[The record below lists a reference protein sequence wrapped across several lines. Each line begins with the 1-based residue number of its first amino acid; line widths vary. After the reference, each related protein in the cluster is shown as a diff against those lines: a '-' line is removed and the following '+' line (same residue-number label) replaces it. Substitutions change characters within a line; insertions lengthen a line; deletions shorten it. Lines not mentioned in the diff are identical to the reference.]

1 MGDTPLS
8 LRKQLAEVEENLRL
22 IQERKSEYVQAI
34 DVPLQLIKDER
45 RLEKRI
51 RWLKRR
57 IVELRPIN
65 VLREATKL
73 VTGPVAR
80 ALTGESWKSL
90 RQRLLTQAS
99 RLPHA
104 AHLDTAL
111 MEEAVGDLIRLT
123 GEMRILLEAYR
134 IEPNPGQLEGLE
146 RRAGKLADY
155 LLNIYRVETGDAPD
169 LEPLAAGEL

>member
-1 MGDTPLS
+1 MDDTLS
-8 LRKQLAEVEENLRL
+8 SLQKQLAEAEENLRL
-22 IQERKSEYVQAI
+22 IQERRSEYVQAI

-45 RLEKRI
+45 RLERRV

-80 ALTGESWKSL
+80 ALIGESWKSL
-90 RQRLLTQAS
+90 RRRLLAQAS

-111 MEEAVGDLIRLT
+111 MEAAADDLIRLT
-123 GEMRILLEAYR
+123 GEIRILLEAYR

-155 LLNIYRVETGDAPD
+155 LLRIYRIGNRTQI
-169 LEPLAAGEL
+169 LADFRR